1 MLVGAGARGQ
11 VRRAAAVLAEGSFD
25 DPENARII
33 LLAAGGLVLL
43 AVLVGLGTL
52 WWWRT
57 VKVEHPAL
65 APLEVMGTRSWWKGD
80 YTSRRRR
87 LEDARPAGAQPFDA
101 VPASSDDPV
110 DLEAAA
116 LASPPEFDDLLEV
129 PLSGEGALAEVA
141 AAGAQPDA
149 VAAVVVEAA
158 AGEAVEGEVVGAEVP
173 VPAPAVAA
181 PPVIVVAA
189 GAPTEDAGAIAHEVA
204 HVGADDTSV
213 SAEVPRPIDP
223 LLRMQQSE

>member
-1 MLVGAGARGQ
+1 M
-11 VRRAAAVLAEGSFD
+11 LAEGSFD

-129 PLSGEGALAEVA
+129 A

-173 VPAPAVAA
+173 VPAPAGAA

-189 GAPTEDAGAIAHEVA
+189 GAPTEDAGAFAHEVA

>member
-1 MLVGAGARGQ
+1 M
-11 VRRAAAVLAEGSFD
+11 LAEGSFD
-25 DPENARII
+25 DPENARVI

-43 AVLVGLGTL
+43 AVLVGAGTL
-52 WWWRT
+52 WWWRS

-65 APLEVMGTRSWWKGD
+65 GPLEVMGTRSWWKGD

-87 LEDARPAGAQPFDA
+87 LEDARPVGAEPIDA

-116 LASPPEFDDLLEV
+116 LASPPEFDDLLDV
-129 PLSGEGALAEVA
+129 PLSGEGAVA
-141 AAGAQPDA
+141 VAGAVDDA
-149 VAAVVVEAA
+149 VAVGAA
-158 AGEAVEGEVVGAEVP
+158 ASSIDDVPAGGAPVDGAPGDGVMPDASIADAAAVAVEPGEGTSAEPAAPAAVAVGAH
-173 VPAPAVAA
+173 AAVAER
-181 PPVIVVAA
+181 VA
-189 GAPTEDAGAIAHEVA
+189 VA
-204 HVGADDTSV
+204 QPGADDTSV